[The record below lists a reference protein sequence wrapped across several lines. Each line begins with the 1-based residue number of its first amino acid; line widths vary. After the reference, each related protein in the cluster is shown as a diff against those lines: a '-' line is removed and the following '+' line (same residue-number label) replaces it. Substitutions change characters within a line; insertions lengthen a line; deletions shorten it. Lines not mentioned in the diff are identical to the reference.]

1 MGLVWRGPSG
11 EKQLLLPGRETPAAA
26 GPRGL
31 ASCLVVLAL
40 ALALACPPWGD
51 DSAPPLR
58 GPFLRVQVWL
68 PVRGT
73 AWPWTMDGVPSGTA
87 SSHFR
92 GDFAL
97 GLGVAA
103 AIILSEQNLLTF
115 EDKHMKNGRRS
126 GKRN

>member
-1 MGLVWRGPSG
+1 M
-11 EKQLLLPGRETPAAA
+11 
-26 GPRGL
+26 L

-51 DSAPPLR
+51 DLCE
-58 GPFLRVQVWL
+58 GPFSGFQVWL
-68 PVRGT
+68 SVRGT
-73 AWPWTMDGVPSGTA
+73 AWPWTMDGVPSGAA

-92 GDFAL
+92 GDFTL

-103 AIILSEQNLLTF
+103 AIILSEQNLLKF
-115 EDKHMKNGRRS
+115 EDKHIKNGRRS